1 VPQRDQDNAAR
12 VSGEETRH
20 VNLAGLL
27 VFAAE
32 FVFIIAEPEESQTE
46 AAR

>member
-1 VPQRDQDNAAR
+1 MLILR
-12 VSGEETRH
+12 GCWC
-20 VNLAGLL
+20 G
-27 VFAAE
+27 FAAE